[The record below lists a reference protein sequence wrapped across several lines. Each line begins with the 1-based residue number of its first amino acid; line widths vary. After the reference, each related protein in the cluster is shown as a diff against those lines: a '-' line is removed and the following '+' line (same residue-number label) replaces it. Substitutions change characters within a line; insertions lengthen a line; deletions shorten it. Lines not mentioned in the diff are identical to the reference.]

1 MEKAV
6 TTRRGIILA
15 GGSGTRLYP
24 VTQAVSKQLLPVYDK
39 PMIYYPLATLMLA
52 GIREMLVIN
61 TPHEQALFQRLL
73 GDGSQWGID
82 IRYAVQ
88 PSPDGLAQAFLIGR
102 DFVDGKPSCLVL
114 GDNIFHGHGLTGQL
128 ARAAARDEGATVF
141 GYWVR
146 DPERYGVAEFDA
158 SGRVIGLE
166 EKPAQ
171 PRSSWAVTGLY
182 FYDGEVCEHAAA
194 LKPSPRGELEIT
206 DVNNR
211 YLEMG
216 ALDVEKFGRGDALL
230 DTGTHE
236 SLIDAGQFV
245 QTIEKRQGLKMCC
258 PEEIAWRQGWID
270 DKQLEALAGPLA
282 KSGYGRHLLSL
293 LQDKIF

>member
-1 MEKAV
+1 MATSK
-6 TTRRGIILA
+6 GIILA

-52 GIREMLVIN
+52 GIREVLVIN

-73 GDGSQWGID
+73 GDGAQWGIS

-102 DFVDGKPSCLVL
+102 DFVDAKPSCLVL
-114 GDNIFHGHGLTGQL
+114 GDNIFYGHGFTEQL
-128 ARAAARDEGATVF
+128 ARAAAREDGATVF
-141 GYWVR
+141 GYWVS

-158 SGRVIGLE
+158 SGRVVGLE

-171 PRSSWAVTGLY
+171 PRSNWAVTGLY
-182 FYDGEVCEHAAA
+182 FYDGAVCEHAAA
-194 LKPSPRGELEIT
+194 LKPSARGELEIT
-206 DVNNR
+206 DLNRR
-211 YLEMG
+211 YLDAGKLM
-216 ALDVEKFGRGDALL
+216 LEKLGRGYAWL

-236 SLIDAGQFV
+236 SLTEASNFIE
-245 QTIEKRQGLKMCC
+245 TIEKRQGLKVCC
-258 PEEIAWRQGWID
+258 PEEIAFQSGWID
-270 DKQLEALAGPLA
+270 AEQVLRLAAPLA
-282 KSGYGRHLLSL
+282 KNGYGQY
-293 LQDKIF
+293 LQRMVRQGRGA